1 MNARAFYKTC
11 SAEHQLTFCVLL
23 FFVVSVLP
31 SHGQIDTTGKG
42 LVSPVDTISQ
52 ELTGQIDTTGQEL
65 MGQIDTTDQELQGQK
80 LPRRYLSLFEEDDL
94 LEVSMRFDVAKFLKK
109 AERDQS
115 IDGIMTMHFSQ
126 TDSLESKVT
135 LKYRGQ
141 SRFERCRYPP
151 TRITFKKPLYE
162 VSDSGRIKN
171 MKLVNQC
178 QQGSVYG
185 DYVIR
190 EYLVYKL
197 YNVLT
202 DTSFR
207 ARLISLNFIDS
218 ENKRKTITQYGI
230 LLEPERLLEKRLNLL
245 EIKTKS
251 LSQRHMYPSMID
263 RLAIFHYMVSNW
275 DWSVPGQHN
284 ISAFTSSTP
293 ELAGLGI
300 PVPFDFDLTGVVNA
314 DYAIPPPGL
323 GIETNRDR
331 MFLGICRTREVYQGE
346 LMAFLEK
353 KEEFYSVITDFP
365 YLSRAEKRDIIVFL
379 DQFFDRLEKPRS
391 LDSMIDYFLGNCKD
405 FK

>member
-1 MNARAFYKTC
+1 MNTRADNKSGGANSHLSLC
-11 SAEHQLTFCVLL
+11 ILLL
-23 FFVVSVLP
+23 FLLSVFP
-31 SHGQIDTTGKG
+31 SHGQT
-42 LVSPVDTISQ
+42 
-52 ELTGQIDTTGQEL
+52 
-65 MGQIDTTDQELQGQK
+65 DTTDRESQDQK
-80 LPRRYLSLFEEDDL
+80 PPVRYLSLFEEEDL
-94 LEVSMRFDVAKFLKK
+94 LKVSLRFDVAKFVKK

-126 TDSLESKVT
+126 TDSLERKVT

-151 TRITFKKPLYE
+151 ARITFKKPLYE
-162 VSDSGRIKN
+162 ASDSGRIKN
-171 MKLVNQC
+171 IKLVNQC

-207 ARLISLNFIDS
+207 ARLISLDFIDS

-230 LLEPERLLEKRLNLL
+230 LLEPEKLLEKRLNLL

-251 LSQRHMYPSMID
+251 LSQRHMYPVMID
-263 RLAIFHYMVSNW
+263 RLAIFNYMVSNW
-275 DWSVPGQHN
+275 DWSIPGQHN
-284 ISAFTSSTP
+284 VSVFTSSNP
-293 ELAGLGI
+293 ELAGQGI

-314 DYAIPPPGL
+314 DYAIPPPGI

-331 MFLGICRTREVYQGE
+331 MFSGICRTREVYQGE
-346 LMAFLEK
+346 LMTFLEK
-353 KEEFYSVITDFP
+353 KEEFYAVINNTP
-365 YLSRAEKRDIIVFL
+365 YLSKGEKRDITGFL